1 MRPDRPID
9 LTLLGEFEQG
19 LNVRWPEK
27 SRIPARVLGY
37 GEIST
42 VLEIQAAPAVG
53 LAYKRMPMFRD
64 EAEAARYEALYREY
78 VDVLQNQIGI
88 QVVPGELVKLRS
100 RQGKLIVYMAQGKL
114 PPESIGHR
122 AIRQLAASDVRRL
135 VQAALHE
142 TKKVFDF
149 NRAHARELEV
159 GFDGQISN
167 WAIVGFEATAPGL
180 PDEIRLA
187 YLDTSTPLMQKSGRE
202 QLDAELFL
210 RSAPF
215 FLVWLL
221 RLLYLEE
228 VLTRYYDLRRV
239 VLDLIANF
247 YKEQRADLIPALIE
261 MVNESFAAETQDGR
275 FKPLSAQEVASYYQQ
290 DAQLWSVY
298 LAARKVDR
306 FLRRLIGNEY
316 PYILPEKI
324 VR

>member
-1 MRPDRPID
+1 MPDHPID
-9 LTLLGEFEQG
+9 LTWLSEFEQG

-27 SRIPARVLGY
+27 SRISARVLGY

-42 VLEIQAAPAVG
+42 VLEIQSAQAG
-53 LAYKRMPMFRD
+53 NLAYKRMPMFRN
-64 EAEAARYEALYREY
+64 EAEVAKYEALYREY
-78 VDVLQNQIGI
+78 VDVLQNQIGV
-88 QVVPGELVKLRS
+88 QVVPGELVKLRNQ
-100 RQGKLIVYMAQGKL
+100 RGKLVVYIAQERL
-114 PPESIGHR
+114 PPESIAHR
-122 AIRQLAASDVRRL
+122 AMQQLSVSDVRKL
-135 VQAALHE
+135 VQAVLLE

-167 WAIVGFEATAPGL
+167 WAIVGFDATARQLSG
-180 PDEIRLA
+180 EIRLA
-187 YLDTSTPLMQKSGRE
+187 YLDTSTPLMQKAGQE
-202 QLDAELFL
+202 QLDPELFL

-228 VLTRYYDLRRV
+228 VLTRYYDPRRV
-239 VLDLIANF
+239 VLDLVANF
-247 YKEQRADLIPALIE
+247 YKEQRADLVPALIDL
-261 MVNESFAAETQDGR
+261 VNASFAVEIDGGK
-275 FKPLSAQEVASYYQQ
+275 FTPLIAQQVTSYYKQ

-298 LAARKVDR
+298 LAARKADR
-306 FLRRLIGNEY
+306 FLQRLMGKEY

>member
-1 MRPDRPID
+1 MPDRPID
-9 LTLLGEFEQG
+9 PTFLGEFEQG
-19 LNVRWPEK
+19 LNVRWPER

-42 VLEIQAAPAVG
+42 VLEIQSARAEG

-64 EAEAARYEALYREY
+64 EGEATRYAALYHEY
-78 VDVLQNQIGI
+78 VAVLHDQIGVT
-88 QVVPGELVKLRS
+88 VVPGELARLHNQHGR
-100 RQGKLIVYMAQGKL
+100 LIVYVAQEKL

-122 AIRQLAASDVRRL
+122 AIRQLRDDEARRL
-135 VQAALHE
+135 IRAVLQE
-142 TKKVFDF
+142 TRKVFDF
-149 NRAHARELEV
+149 NRAHAGELEV
-159 GFDGQISN
+159 GLDGQISN
-167 WAIVGFEATAPGL
+167 WVIIGLDAAARQLPG
-180 PDEIRLA
+180 EIRLA
-187 YLDTSTPLMQKSGRE
+187 YLDTSTPLMRKGGQE

-228 VLTRYYDLRRV
+228 VLTRYYDLHRV
-239 VLDLIANF
+239 ILDLVANF
-247 YKEQRADLIPALIE
+247 YKEQRGDLIPALIDL
-261 MVNESFAAETQDGR
+261 VNESFAAEIQGGA
-275 FKPLSAQEVASYYQQ
+275 FKPLTAQEVASYYKQ

-306 FLRRLIGNEY
+306 FLHRLFGKEY
-316 PYILPEKI
+316 PYILPEKV

>member
-1 MRPDRPID
+1 MPDYAID

-19 LNVRWPEK
+19 LNVRRPEK

-42 VLEIQAAPAVG
+42 VLEIQSAPAQG
-53 LAYKRMPMFRD
+53 LAYKRMPMFRNED
-64 EAEAARYEALYREY
+64 EATRYEALYREY
-78 VDVLQNQIGI
+78 VDVLHNPIGV
-88 QVVPGELVKLRS
+88 QVVPGEMAKLHNQ
-100 RQGKLIVYMAQGKL
+100 QGKLVVYVAQEKL
-114 PPESIGHR
+114 PSESIGHR
-122 AIRQLAASDVRRL
+122 AIQYLSESDVRKL
-135 VQAALHE
+135 VQVVLLE

-149 NRAHARELEV
+149 NRAHTRDLEL

-167 WAIVGFEATAPGL
+167 WAIVGLDVEARQL
-180 PDEIRLA
+180 PSEIRLA
-187 YLDTSTPLMQKSGRE
+187 YLDTSTPLMRKGGQE

-228 VLTRYYDLRRV
+228 VMTRYYDLRRV
-239 VLDLIANF
+239 ALDLVANF
-247 YKEQRADLIPALIE
+247 YKEQRAELIPALLDL
-261 MVNESFAAETQDGR
+261 VNETFAAEIQTGT
-275 FKPLSAQEVASYYQQ
+275 FKPLTAQEVASYYKQ
-290 DAQLWSVY
+290 DAQLWSAY
-298 LAARKVDR
+298 LAARRVDR
-306 FLRRLIGNEY
+306 FLRRLTGRAY

>member
-1 MRPDRPID
+1 
-9 LTLLGEFEQG
+9 
-19 LNVRWPEK
+19 
-27 SRIPARVLGY
+27 
-37 GEIST
+37 
-42 VLEIQAAPAVG
+42 VLEIQAAHAEG
-53 LAYKRMPMFRD
+53 LAYKRMPMFRNED
-64 EAEAARYEALYREY
+64 EVTKYEALYRDY
-78 VDVLQNQIGI
+78 VDVLHSPIGI
-88 QVVPGELVKLRS
+88 QVVPGELAKLRNQ
-100 RQGKLIVYMAQGKL
+100 QGKLVVYMAQEKL

-122 AIRQLAASDVRRL
+122 AIRHLPDGETRKLIRAVLQ
-135 VQAALHE
+135 E

-149 NRAHARELEV
+149 NRAHAGELEV

-167 WAIVGFEATAPGL
+167 WAIVGFDPEARQL
-180 PDEIRLA
+180 PSEIRLA
-187 YLDTSTPLMQKSGRE
+187 YLDTSTPLVRKGGQE

-221 RLLYLEE
+221 RLLYLNE

-239 VLDLIANF
+239 ALDLVANF
-247 YKEQRADLIPALIE
+247 YKEQRADLIPALIQL
-261 MVNESFAAETQDGR
+261 VNETFAAETQAGT
-275 FKPLSAQEVASYYQQ
+275 FKPLTAQEVASYYKQ

-306 FLRRLIGNEY
+306 FLRRLAGRAY